1 MQVQINGEV
10 RDVREGQTLSEL
22 IAELALTPERLAI
35 ELNRQVVRRAQWT
48 EIVLNEGDHI
58 EIVHFVGGGIQ
69 AAACHTA
76 SVRETKNSVFLPC
89 VLTSG

>member
-1 MQVQINGEV
+1 MQVQINGEF
-10 RDVREGQTLSEL
+10 RELREGQTLNEL

-48 EIVLNEGDHI
+48 EIVLREGDRI

-76 SVRETKNSVFLPC
+76 STIDFKENI
-89 VLTSG
+89 